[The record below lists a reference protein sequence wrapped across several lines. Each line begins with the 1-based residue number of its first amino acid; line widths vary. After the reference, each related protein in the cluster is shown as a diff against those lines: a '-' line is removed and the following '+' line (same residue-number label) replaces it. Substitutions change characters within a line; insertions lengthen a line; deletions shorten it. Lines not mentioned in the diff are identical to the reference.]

1 VAANPHTAR
10 NLGGGLV
17 RLLADAGFTDAREV
31 EHLEHRFG
39 PITFV
44 QATRA

>member
-1 VAANPHTAR
+1 
-10 NLGGGLV
+10 V

-31 EHLEHRFG
+31 EQVAHRFG